1 MLKMP
6 CDVQGD
12 WVKINR
18 TFSIPVSIAM
28 RLKSERNQSST
39 VSKAVKKYLDEKDE
53 YDPTDLPTRR
63 LMLILRQKDDC
74 PQSIRVLIDDH
85 FGINS
90 GKR

>member
-6 CDVQGD
+6 CNHEGD
-12 WVKINR
+12 WMKINR

-28 RLKSERNQSST
+28 RLKSERNQSAV
-39 VSKAVKKYLDEKDE
+39 VSKAVKKYLDEKDD

-90 GKR
+90 